1 MKRNIYLVWEDQ
13 SNIWTMYFTKNP
25 TGSYDSNTSVSNT
38 NSGGYIVTSRKS
50 KKSLITV
57 NDSGNKVKNDMR
69 RSLVMKLNSINTEP
83 REWADFF
90 PVVIFYALLL
100 LYSWRCLLWLYSCHP
115 IHTSF
120 CLYEWLYCR
129 ETWFCLDTIIQAPE
143 SPLRKYCFLFWYVQG
158 L

>member
-83 REWADFF
+83 RE
-90 PVVIFYALLL
+90 
-100 LYSWRCLLWLYSCHP
+100 
-115 IHTSF
+115 
-120 CLYEWLYCR
+120 
-129 ETWFCLDTIIQAPE
+129 
-143 SPLRKYCFLFWYVQG
+143 
-158 L
+158 